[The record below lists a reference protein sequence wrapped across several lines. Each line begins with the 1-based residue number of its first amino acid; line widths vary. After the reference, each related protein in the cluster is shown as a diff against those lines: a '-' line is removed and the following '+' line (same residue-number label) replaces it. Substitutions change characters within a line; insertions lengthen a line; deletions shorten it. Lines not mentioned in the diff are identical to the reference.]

1 MKKHCFKLVQRLRY
15 NWRSLI
21 RATSRKHDPLLVYN
35 MVSFN
40 FGGGWRELLL
50 NNRIQN
56 T

>member
-1 MKKHCFKLVQRLRY
+1 MKKHCIKLVQRLRY

-21 RATSRKHDPLLVYN
+21 RATSRKHDPLLIYS

-40 FGGGWRELLL
+40 FDGGWRELLL
-50 NNRIQN
+50 NNQVQN